1 MRPHLGLLSIIGI
14 CLPSIDYLDCEF
26 VDLVEVI
33 GGMCDFV
40 RLDVYK
46 IEIFKDR
53 LLKLG
58 LEARKDESTSEAIEK
73 NLAHPFLRRIRIVK
87 PNDHLSIIH
96 PGKVLIK
103 DCRFCVAYV
112 KVAAGLRREAGDDLA
127 LLGILEAHRE
137 RGRCLLIYASLG
149 SFRLCQTRQRSL
161 G

>member
-1 MRPHLGLLSIIGI
+1 MRPHLGLLCIIGI
-14 CLPSIDYLDCEF
+14 CLPSFDYLDCEF

-58 LEARKDESTSEAIEK
+58 LEAKKDESTSEAIEM
-73 NLAHPFLRRIRIVK
+73 NLAHPFLRRICIVE
-87 PNDHLSIIH
+87 PNDHLSVVH

-103 DCRFCVAYV
+103 DCCFCVAYV
-112 KVAAGLRREAGDDLA
+112 KVAAGLRREAGDHLA
-127 LLGILEAHRE
+127 LRGILEAHRE
-137 RGRCLLIYASLG
+137 RGRSLLIYASLG
-149 SFRLCQTRQRSL
+149 SFRLRQTSQRSL
-161 G
+161 R